1 MGEEKGW
8 GLSWSLRG
16 SSAPKR
22 GIKEKRV
29 VVVLELSFSYLC
41 ASYCAIV
48 ACGPVFSAKM

>member
-48 ACGPVFSAKM
+48 ACVPVFSAKM